1 MVLRA
6 RVSNKP
12 KAFFSF
18 IKVKREFW
26 TRHTSNM
33 GDFVKIFDTSNP
45 LKIFTG
51 SSILGVWKD
60 PETVSGS
67 VYVFLEII
75 DYSWLTFI
83 CSYCFD
89 LINVDVAR
97 KCRVHM
103 VLICAFCFLMS
114 ALKIWPK
121 RVYFSQKTKDNI
133 ILDTTSLK
141 SGTKRINRK

>member
-1 MVLRA
+1 
-6 RVSNKP
+6 
-12 KAFFSF
+12 
-18 IKVKREFW
+18 
-26 TRHTSNM
+26 M
-33 GDFVKIFDTSNP
+33 GDFVKIFDSLNP

-89 LINVDVAR
+89 LINVDVVR
-97 KCRVHM
+97 KCYVH
-103 VLICAFCFLMS
+103 LILISTFFPVCQLSKFDLEEHIFLN
-114 ALKIWPK
+114 K
-121 RVYFSQKTKDNI
+121 QE
-133 ILDTTSLK
+133 TTSF
-141 SGTKRINRK
+141 